1 MNPDEELQIEEP
13 TGISI
18 GTVLIGVIVS
28 ALAAAGL
35 VWQISEGY
43 VDGPELG
50 PAVLAVSGGV
60 LVLCALVGLLARRRR
75 G

>member
-1 MNPDEELQIEEP
+1 MSHDEHVPAPEP
-13 TGISI
+13 SGIST
-18 GTVLIGVIVS
+18 GTVLLGVIVS

-35 VWQISEGY
+35 VWQISEGH

-50 PAVLAVSGGV
+50 PAVLAASGGV
-60 LVLCALVGLLARRRR
+60 LVLLALVGLLARRRR